1 MRAIDRDLVLAL
13 GDAAPVEEWI
23 RKAHRGEVDPTT
35 VDLVPMG
42 GLARYYGVT
51 LDRLHP
57 ALSRRYR
64 LLVDAVDGS
73 HPRQRSSSRAEQ
85 RRPRDGGTTIGTGD
99 GTYRSHHRYHH
110 SRQRM
115 MRLALVNRP
124 ARQSCS
130 V

>member
-1 MRAIDRDLVLAL
+1 MAEHLQVTDRTIRNYEHDERVPKRPVLAMWAQL
-13 GDAAPVEEWI
+13 CAVPIEWL
-23 RKAHRGEVDPTT
+23 AE
-35 VDLVPMG
+35 
-42 GLARYYGVT
+42 GLT
-51 LDRLHP
+51 
-57 ALSRRYR
+57 
-64 LLVDAVDGS
+64 DGS
-73 HPRQRSSSRAEQ
+73 HPHPRSRSRAEQ